1 MVEVFVDTDIILD
14 LFTGRKPF
22 SIHSEQLFGLAD
34 KKAVKIYISSI
45 SFSNIFYI
53 LRKFESYQ
61 KAYEILRKLKTI
73 VSVLSVDEKIIDL
86 SLHSGFTDF
95 EDAIQ
100 YFTAKENKIN
110 FLITRNIKDYKKA
123 QIKVLSA
130 DEFLKLKGLI

>member
-1 MVEVFVDTDIILD
+1 MVEVFVDTDVILD
-14 LFTGRKPF
+14 LLTNRKPF
-22 SIHSEQLFGLAD
+22 GFYSEQLFGLAD
-34 KKAVKIYISSI
+34 KKVIKIYVSSI

-53 LRKFESYQ
+53 LRKFESNQ
-61 KAYEILRKLKTI
+61 KAYEILKKLKTI
-73 VSVLSVDEKIIDL
+73 VSVLPVDEKIIEL
-86 SLHSGFTDF
+86 SLNSGFTDF

-100 YFTAKENKIN
+100 YFTAKENEIN